1 MSISTVV
8 KDITIEGF
16 NCCIKKHPYFGH
28 LCGYVHIPKEHPL
41 SGVTPDFI
49 CHGGITYSDFE
60 GDNWVLG
67 FDCGHNCD
75 YLPMKP
81 NYASSDPANFKDE
94 EFVTNQLTNIVKQI
108 MEYKHDK
115 G

>member
-1 MSISTVV
+1 MSASTTV
-8 KDITIEGF
+8 KDTVINGF
-16 NCCIKKHPYFGH
+16 NCCIKKHSYFGH

-41 SGVTPDFI
+41 SGITPDFI
-49 CHGGITYSDFE
+49 CHGGITYSDFD

-67 FDCGHNCD
+67 FDCAHAQD
-75 YLPMKP
+75 YLPLKP
-81 NYASSDPANFKDE
+81 NYASSNPANFKDE
-94 EFVTNQLTNIVKQI
+94 EFVTNQLFNLTKQI